1 MSNYRII
8 RWDPIIAGDNPN
20 IIVPLIYIK
29 PDKNFLELI
38 RDNNSVINCEISGTN
53 MIYDGK
59 KIPGLVSK
67 SSNTPNYRPNF
78 FDATDLYV
86 ITLISNW
93 YGYPDVNLLGSVNF
107 SNNPKSFDDKII
119 KENNT
124 YICLMHMLDDPST
137 MQNNPDLNNPIF
149 TASIISI
156 VLIFVILII
165 AFFLKRKKQNSV
177 NEKRIFNYFIHFSF
191 SMYYFNI

>member
-124 YICLMHMLDDPST
+124 KKDDVKENDLSINSLKT
-137 MQNNPDLNNPIF
+137 ELSNDLNNPIF

-165 AFFLKRKKQNSV
+165 AFFLKRKKL
-177 NEKRIFNYFIHFSF
+177 K
-191 SMYYFNI
+191 